1 MLNANRDIQRT
12 PAHTR
17 SQVLTHALNLFTGQG
32 YFNTS
37 VHDIAHASKVSVGS
51 IYHHF
56 KDKEGIAR
64 TLYEE
69 LLTQMVEEITDILR
83 NHTTAHSRCRAITEL
98 LFEITVVTPETM
110 EFIIYAKH
118 REFLPGEFPICSS
131 KPFVMMREIV
141 AEGMET
147 GEIHTMDP
155 SVATACLFGGSIR
168 LITGYL
174 DGVLEKRLPE
184 YLEETWTCGWRAVAV
199 V

>member
-1 MLNANRDIQRT
+1 MTHANRDTQRT

-17 SQVLTHALNLFTGQG
+17 SQVLAHALNLFTGRG

-56 KDKEGIAR
+56 KGKEGVAR

-69 LLTQMVEEITDILR
+69 LLVQMTEEIADIMR
-83 NHTTAHSRCRAITEL
+83 NHATAHDRCRAITEL
-98 LFEITVVTPETM
+98 LFNMTVEAPETM
-110 EFIIYAKH
+110 EFMLYAKH
-118 REFLPGEFPICSS
+118 REFLPDELPICSS
-131 KPFVMMREIV
+131 KPFLMMNELV
-141 AEGMET
+141 AEGMEA
-147 GEIHTMDP
+147 GEILPMDP
-155 SVATACLFGGSIR
+155 TVATACLFGGSIR

-174 DGVLEKRLPE
+174 DGVLEQPLPE
-184 YLEETWTCGWRAVAV
+184 YLEETWSCGWRAVAV